1 MNNDTN
7 KIIGIGLIRNQPV
20 NGKLSVYSKGNYN
33 RYTFVGRTR
42 IDRSEMNEEEDLV
55 MKIFDILCF
64 RGNKHMKRGQGLK
77 SFPTELLFTLIKQ
90 VDLIKYIGNMFK
102 DRLENSTKEANK

>member
-1 MNNDTN
+1 
-7 KIIGIGLIRNQPV
+7 
-20 NGKLSVYSKGNYN
+20 
-33 RYTFVGRTR
+33 
-42 IDRSEMNEEEDLV
+42 MNEEEDLV